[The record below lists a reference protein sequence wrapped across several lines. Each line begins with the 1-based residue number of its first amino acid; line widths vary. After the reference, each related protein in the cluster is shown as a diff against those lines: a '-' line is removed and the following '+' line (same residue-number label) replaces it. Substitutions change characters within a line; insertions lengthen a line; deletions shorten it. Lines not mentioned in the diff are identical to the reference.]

1 MIQLNII
8 NDQLFVLT
16 EKNDKENL
24 KDPSK
29 TKEDAEANGGKLTQ
43 NQGKKAQYENLKQ
56 MGKFNQKLDDLLY
69 STKEL
74 EENAQRTGSLL
85 ENDLHLKVKC
95 GLESF

>member
-29 TKEDAEANGGKLTQ
+29 TKEDTEANGAGKLTQ
-43 NQGKKAQYENLKQ
+43 NQGKKVQ
-56 MGKFNQKLDDLLY
+56 
-69 STKEL
+69 
-74 EENAQRTGSLL
+74 
-85 ENDLHLKVKC
+85 
-95 GLESF
+95 